1 MTKKLQEYPKGTLVR
16 VLDNGT
22 SWRDRRLEEHGD
34 LWLVVY
40 HNTKDGMLGL
50 KSLVTGTQIGFSDR
64 YMEVADG

>member
-1 MTKKLQEYPKGTLVR
+1 MIKKRQEYPKGTLVR
-16 VLDNGT
+16 VLGNG
-22 SWRDRRLEEHGD
+22 SAWRYDRLKEHGV

-40 HNTKDGMLGL
+40 HNPKDNMLGL